1 MRLLSVMTNFET
13 LKESLSRHGQEH
25 LLRFWEELSDSER
38 KQLISDIQELNL
50 AEVNSF
56 FKRATASLQESSEK
70 LDDRLKP
77 VPEETFMSISRTN
90 KDLLK
95 IYEDE
100 GEDEREFFGKF
111 ERKNKIFTKIDL
123 RLLFILKCVKNIL
136 ILIEKITYI
145 GKKVKIE

>member
-1 MRLLSVMTNFET
+1 MTNFET

-25 LLRFWEELSDSER
+25 LLRFWEELTDSER

-77 VPEETFMSISRTN
+77 VPEETFMSISRTS

-100 GEDEREFFGKF
+100 GEKF
-111 ERKNKIFTKIDL
+111 
-123 RLLFILKCVKNIL
+123 
-136 ILIEKITYI
+136 
-145 GKKVKIE
+145 